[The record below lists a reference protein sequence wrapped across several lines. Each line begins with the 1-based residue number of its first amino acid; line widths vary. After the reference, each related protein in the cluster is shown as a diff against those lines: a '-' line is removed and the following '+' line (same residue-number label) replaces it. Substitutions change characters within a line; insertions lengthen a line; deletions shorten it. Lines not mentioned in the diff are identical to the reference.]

1 MPKLSSIGL
10 SDTGLKRKNN
20 EDALWVR
27 ADLGL
32 CALADGVGGA
42 ADGELAS
49 EIFIRNTMDIFNNGG
64 VHTERQTIELM
75 SKVFVQTNEAILDLA
90 NDHSER
96 EGMGC
101 TGEIVVFHG
110 DRFVIGH
117 VGDSRVYLFRKGRL
131 RQLTKDHSLVQQQ
144 LDDGLI
150 TQADARKH
158 PLRHVILR
166 AVGADDR
173 LVVDI
178 IKGKVA
184 AGDLFLVCS
193 DGLTDMIDNAMVGG
207 ILALDV
213 PIDEKAGKL
222 VSAANSAGGSDN
234 ITVIL
239 NAIETQG
246 PSDS

>member
-101 TGEIVVFHG
+101 TGEIVVFYG
-110 DRFVIGH
+110 DKFVIGH

>member
-1 MPKLSSIGL
+1 MTRVSSIGI
-10 SDTGLKRKNN
+10 SDTGLKRENN

-27 ADLGL
+27 AELGL
-32 CALADGVGGA
+32 CALADGMGGA

-49 EIFIRNTMDIFNNGG
+49 GIFIRNTMDMFKDEEI
-64 VHTERQTIELM
+64 HAEPRTIELI
-75 SKVFVQTNEAILDLA
+75 SKVFVQANEAILSLA
-90 NDHSER
+90 NGHSER

-101 TGEIVVFHG
+101 TGEIVVFYG
-110 DRFVIGH
+110 DRFIIGH

-150 TQADARKH
+150 TKADARKH

-166 AVGADDR
+166 AVGVNEN

-178 IKGKVA
+178 IKGKIA

-193 DGLTDMIDNAMVGG
+193 DGLTEMIDNAAVGE
-207 ILALDV
+207 ILGMGTS
-213 PIDEKAGKL
+213 ITEKAGKL
-222 VSAANSAGGSDN
+222 IAAANAAGGSDN

-239 NAIETQG
+239 NEIEG
-246 PSDS
+246 

>member
-1 MPKLSSIGL
+1 MPKVSSFGI
-10 SDTGLKRKNN
+10 SDTGLRRKNN

-49 EIFIRNTMDIFNNGG
+49 GIFIRNIMDTFKNPGIY
-64 VHTERQTIELM
+64 TERQTIELM
-75 SKVFVQTNEAILDLA
+75 SKVFVQANEAILNLVD
-90 NDHSER
+90 NHSER

-101 TGEIVVFHG
+101 TGEIMVFYG

-144 LDDGLI
+144 LDEGFI

-178 IKGKVA
+178 IKGKAA

-193 DGLTDMIDNAMVGG
+193 DGLTDMIDNKAVGE
-207 ILALDV
+207 ILAMGV
-213 PIDEKAGKL
+213 SIAEKAAKL
-222 VSAANSAGGSDN
+222 VAAANSAGGSDN

-239 NAIETQG
+239 NEIEA
-246 PSDS
+246 